1 MEFLNLETKPISFYA
16 HVLFSKKSLI
26 DTQVILVFAKK
37 KNVKRSFNVVLHS
50 TITSGLDKSL
60 LKRLLL
66 ELRVLK
72 LLH

>member
-26 DTQVILVFAKK
+26 DTQVILVFAK